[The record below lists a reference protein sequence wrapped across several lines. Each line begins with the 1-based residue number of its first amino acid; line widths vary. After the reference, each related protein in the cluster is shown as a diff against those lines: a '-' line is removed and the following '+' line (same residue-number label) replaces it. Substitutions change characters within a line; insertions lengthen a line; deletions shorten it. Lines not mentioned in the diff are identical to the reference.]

1 MKLNPSAYPD
11 EVGFHHEVISSSLED
26 LFRRK
31 TDLVEKSTDNVDAFF
46 CSGPRLLSRAASRE
60 VISAAELPEKVVFKC
75 DIYAEKF
82 VYMWCA
88 RTK

>member
-31 TDLVEKSTDNVDAFF
+31 TDLVERSTDNVDAFF
-46 CSGPRLLSRAASRE
+46 CSGDDLLSRAASRQ
-60 VISAAELPEKVVFKC
+60 VPSALQSLTSVFGMGTGVTS
-75 DIYAEKF
+75 AS
-82 VYMWCA
+82 
-88 RTK
+88 